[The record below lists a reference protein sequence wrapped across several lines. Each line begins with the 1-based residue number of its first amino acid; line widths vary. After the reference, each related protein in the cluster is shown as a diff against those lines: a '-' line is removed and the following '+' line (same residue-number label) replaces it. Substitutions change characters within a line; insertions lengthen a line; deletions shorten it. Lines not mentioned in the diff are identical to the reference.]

1 MANGKLNVQLLEL
14 VNQFEYAKLDMF
26 KVVNGLDSE
35 RFNRRPE
42 SGGWSIAECLNHL
55 IVTDKDY
62 TAQIENGLKIA
73 KDKNL
78 LSDGPFK
85 ISWFAGKFI
94 GNVEPPVKRKLK
106 APQKWR
112 PSSDLSLDE
121 VTSAYIK
128 NQDKYI
134 ELLKNSAGLNIG
146 KVKLPSPATNLIKFT
161 IFVMFNINAAHQR
174 RHLWQ
179 ADNVRKGLGL

>member
-1 MANGKLNVQLLEL
+1 MAQGKMNNQILEL
-14 VNQFEYAKLDMF
+14 VTQFEAAKNKMKEVTTCLNREKF
-26 KVVNGLDSE
+26 NE
-35 RFNRRPE
+35 RPAG
-42 SGGWSIAECLNHL
+42 GGWSIAECLNHL

-121 VTSAYIK
+121 VTSSYIK

-146 KVKLPSPATNLIKFT
+146 KVKLPSPATNLIKFS
-161 IFVMFNINAAHQR
+161 IFVMFNINSAHQK

-179 ADNVRKGLGL
+179 ASNVRKGLSL